1 LSAGVRGDANSGRR
15 ITSNWKKL
23 AYTIEQAAEAAGVGR
38 STIYEEIRDK
48 RLTARKL
55 RRRTIITGDDLL
67 TWLQSLPKVTGED
80 V

>member
-1 LSAGVRGDANSGRR
+1 M
-15 ITSNWKKL
+15 SNWKKL

-67 TWLQSLPKVTGED
+67 TWLQGLPKVSGED

>member
-1 LSAGVRGDANSGRR
+1 M
-15 ITSNWKKL
+15 SNWNKL

-67 TWLQSLPKVTGED
+67 TWLQSLPKANGEGE
-80 V
+80 